1 MDDFRTKMMSAVK
14 AAGQQLIDQAE
25 DIVGDAELLRSL
37 KIEIDFDQEE
47 AGLFSVIPEMTIKRG
62 HLIRI

>member
-1 MDDFRTKMMSAVK
+1 MDDFRAEMIRMVRN
-14 AAGQQLIDQAE
+14 AGQQLIDQAE

-62 HLIRI
+62 HFIRI

>member
-1 MDDFRTKMMSAVK
+1 MDDFRAEMVSAVK

-25 DIVGDAELLRSL
+25 DIVGSAEMMSSL
-37 KIEIDFDQEE
+37 KIEIDFDQLET
-47 AGLFSVIPEMTIKRG
+47 GMFSMFPEMTIKRG

>member
-1 MDDFRTKMMSAVK
+1 MDDFRTEMVGAVK

-25 DIVGDAELLRSL
+25 DIVGNAEMLRSL
-37 KIEIDFDQEE
+37 KIEIDFDQLDE
-47 AGLFSVIPEMTIKRG
+47 GVFSMFPEMTIKRG

>member
-1 MDDFRTKMMSAVK
+1 MDDFRAEMVSAVK

-25 DIVGDAELLRSL
+25 DIVGNAEMMSSL
-37 KIEIDFDQEE
+37 KIKIDFDGMED
-47 AGLFSVIPEMTIKRG
+47 GLFSVFSEMTIKRG

>member
-1 MDDFRTKMMSAVK
+1 MDDFRAKMIRMVRN
-14 AAGQQLIDQAE
+14 AGQQLIDQAE

-47 AGLFSVIPEMTIKRG
+47 AGLFSVIPEMMIKRG
-62 HLIRI
+62 HFIRI

>member
-1 MDDFRTKMMSAVK
+1 MDDFRAKMVSAVK

-25 DIVGDAELLRSL
+25 GIVGDAELLRSL

-62 HLIRI
+62 HFIRI